1 MLDGQTLLL
10 IFFAIILLF
19 GPSKLPELARSLGRA
34 YGEFEKSQI
43 EIEEEMRKLE
53 TKPVVGNISKNIT
66 RLASDLGIN
75 TEGKDENMI
84 LDEIIAMI
92 RFKLS

>member
-19 GPSKLPELARSLGRA
+19 GPSKLPEHARSLGRA
-34 YGEFEKSQI
+34 YGEFKKSQI
-43 EIEEEMRKLE
+43 EIEEMRKLE
-53 TKPVVGNISKNIT
+53 TKPVVENISKNIT